1 MKKYDWDKQL
11 RKELRSLPEDERE
24 TILDYYNEIFE
35 DKRDRG
41 ERETE
46 IIASFGSP
54 YAVAEKILRESR
66 SGGTFRGSAA
76 YSADSIGVR
85 KDDTLY
91 GFEAERPAYRAS
103 SKIPKDSRAE
113 FGVADDGK
121 KSGGG
126 RVAAFIIL
134 LIIFW
139 IPILAIT
146 VSVFAVLF
154 ALVAAFVAV
163 IAAGGFIAVIGFI
176 DAASGVGAAVGLV
189 EIGAGVLVVGIGCL
203 LCPVCLWFGKIVLR
217 LFRSVCRGI
226 GRWLAGRKAA

>member
-11 RKELRSLPEDERE
+11 RRELRSLPEDERE

-66 SGGTFRGSAA
+66 SGVRGSAA
-76 YSADSIGVR
+76 YSADSVGVR

-91 GFEAERPAYRAS
+91 GFETEPYRAS
-103 SKIPKDSRAE
+103 SKIPKNSRAE
-113 FGVADDGK
+113 FDVADEGK

-126 RVAAFIIL
+126 RVSVFIIL

-154 ALVAAFVAV
+154 AFVVAFVAV
-163 IAAGGFIAVIGFI
+163 IAAGGFVAVIGFI

-189 EIGAGVLVVGIGCL
+189 EIGAGIFVIGVGLL
-203 LCPVCLWFGKIVLR
+203 LCPVCLWFGKIVWR
-217 LFRSVCRGI
+217 LFRSVCGGI

>member
-11 RKELRSLPEDERE
+11 RRELRSLPEDERE

-66 SGGTFRGSAA
+66 SGGTFRGNAS

-91 GFEAERPAYRAS
+91 GFETETYRAS
-103 SKIPKDSRAE
+103 AKIPKNSRAE
-113 FGVADDGK
+113 FAVADEGK

-126 RVAAFIIL
+126 RVAVFIIL

-154 ALVAAFVAV
+154 AFVAAFVAV
-163 IAAGGFIAVIGFI
+163 IAAGGFVAVIGFI

-189 EIGAGVLVVGIGCL
+189 EIGAGIFVVGVGLL
-203 LCPVCLWFGKIVLR
+203 LCPVCLWFGKIVWR

>member
-11 RKELRSLPEDERE
+11 RRELRSLPEDERE

-54 YAVAEKILRESR
+54 YSVAEKILRESR
-66 SGGTFRGSAA
+66 SGGTFRGNAS

-91 GFEAERPAYRAS
+91 GFETEPYRAS
-103 SKIPKDSRAE
+103 SKIPKTSRAE
-113 FGVADDGK
+113 FDVADEGK

-126 RVAAFIIL
+126 GRVAVFIIL

-139 IPILAIT
+139 IPILAVT
-146 VSVFAVLF
+146 VSVFVVLF
-154 ALVAAFVAV
+154 AFVAAFVAV
-163 IAAGGFIAVIGFI
+163 IAAGGFVAVIGFI

-189 EIGAGVLVVGIGCL
+189 EIGAGVLVVGIGFL
-203 LCPVCLWFGKIVLR
+203 LCPVCLWFGKIVWR
-217 LFRSVCRGI
+217 LFRSVCSGI